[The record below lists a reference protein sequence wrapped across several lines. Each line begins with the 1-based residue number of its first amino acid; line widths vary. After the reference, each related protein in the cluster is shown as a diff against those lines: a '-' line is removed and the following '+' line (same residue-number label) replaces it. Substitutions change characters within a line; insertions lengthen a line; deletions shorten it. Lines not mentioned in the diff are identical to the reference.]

1 MTTTLTSPSISNFIL
16 KIQRIKRRRGK
27 GVRRE
32 GGGGEGRGREEGG
45 GGREGREGGTRGRD
59 EREGREGG
67 GGRDEREGREGGTRG
82 RGRDEREGREGGTR
96 GRGREEGEQ
105 RILRLLVL
113 PSAEDHNRRHYQA
126 TLQPFKLH
134 AQIY

>member
-32 GGGGEGRGREEGG
+32 GGGGGEGEGEGG
-45 GGREGREGGTRGRD
+45 GRREE
-59 EREGREGG
+59 
-67 GGRDEREGREGGTRG
+67 GGRDEREGREGGT

-126 TLQPFKLH
+126 TPQPCKLH

>member
-32 GGGGEGRGREEGG
+32 GGGGGEGEGG
-45 GGREGREGGTRGRD
+45 GRREE
-59 EREGREGG
+59 

-82 RGRDEREGREGGTR
+82 RDERKGREGGTRGRDEREGREGGTR

-126 TLQPFKLH
+126 TPQPCKLH